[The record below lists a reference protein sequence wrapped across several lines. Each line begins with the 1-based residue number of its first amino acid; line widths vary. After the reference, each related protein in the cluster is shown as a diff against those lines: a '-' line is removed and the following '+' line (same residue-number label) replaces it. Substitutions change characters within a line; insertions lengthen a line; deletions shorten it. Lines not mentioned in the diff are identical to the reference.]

1 MENKV
6 LKSISRTKDQ
16 QVKNG
21 VHRGRKNDD
30 ELYTPMSLIYD
41 ELIYWAEKGKFK
53 GKKIICP
60 CDWDIVPDSNIYSI
74 TFDYSEELFDVKGN
88 SVPKITYDLFE
99 DDGEIVKIDL
109 KEDEV
114 DDFLKNKLTC
124 NFLRTLTQNARKWRI
139 KSISGSGYNP
149 ESGKGI
155 RFQDVD
161 YSKYDICITN
171 PPFSLYPEFMNTIVD
186 HIDFIVLAPFMNRVS
201 PSVGL
206 RLMLKKCYLGKN
218 QAKETIFV
226 RPKSSLKNDR
236 NRWVCCDFITSFSEA
251 QDERNEANSISDF
264 GINYNI
270 YKDEFAEM
278 PYMFM
283 KEGKNPIRA
292 GSRSFPSNYDG
303 WIFANVRLLAK
314 LDLRKYD
321 WYLSGAWGYYHNE
334 GKDVNPYD
342 EVKIKNSG
350 HSYQELNGKT
360 LFGGILFR
368 LKPEY
373 RTHNN
378 G

>member
-6 LKSISRTKDQ
+6 LKSIQRSTKIINS
-16 QVKNG
+16 VNIGKKN
-21 VHRGRKNDD
+21 ND
-30 ELYTPMSLIYD
+30 EMYTPMQYIYD
-41 ELIYWAEKGKFK
+41 ELFYWAEKGKFK
-53 GKKIICP
+53 GKRIICP

-114 DDFLKNKLTC
+114 DDFLKHKLTC
-124 NFLRTLTQNARKWRI
+124 NFLRTLTQNARKWGI

-155 RFQDVD
+155 RFQEVD

-206 RLMLKKCYLGKN
+206 RLMLKKCYLGKTQHRHMQFQSQKLHTN
-218 QAKETIFV
+218 YE
-226 RPKSSLKNDR
+226 
-236 NRWVCCDFITSFSEA
+236 VCCDFITSFSEA

-264 GINYNI
+264 GIDYNI

-292 GSRSFPSNYDG
+292 GTRSFPSNYDG
-303 WIFANVRLLAK
+303 WIFTNTRLLEK